1 MFREY
6 CQINQIKL
14 EKKIFQENEYNQII
28 SSTDVL
34 KQRWLFFCRLRRWLN
49 LRRSSCCLTVTDL
62 AVDASRDQATVV
74 FVDLDFVVLV
84 DVLVNVT
91 DLAVAASSD
100 VAAVVFVDLVT
111 IVLVDI
117 DVDVL
122 PDVDVVVFFDV
133 AAVVIVEVDVDV
145 FVGLTA
151 VVSVDVVLAALEG
164 FYAFSSISL
173 CFLTEVSVSYSSYY
187 YLLESRAHLF

>member
-1 MFREY
+1 M
-6 CQINQIKL
+6 
-14 EKKIFQENEYNQII
+14 
-28 SSTDVL
+28 
-34 KQRWLFFCRLRRWLN
+34 FFCRLRRWLN

-122 PDVDVVVFFDV
+122 PDVDVVFFDV

-187 YLLESRAHLF
+187 YLWESRAHLF